1 MTAKWIEPYPM
12 EWFGTFTPT
21 ATQVL
26 PPMNI
31 FSSRPHLEATV
42 SPSTT
47 GTSAAWSL
55 ENFHLLEFY
64 LDSGDS
70 FTVQL

>member
-1 MTAKWIEPYPM
+1 MQRD
-12 EWFGTFTPT
+12 WFGTFAHP

-26 PPMNI
+26 PPMN
-31 FSSRPHLEATV
+31 FFFHSRPHLETTV
-42 SPSTT
+42 SPNTT